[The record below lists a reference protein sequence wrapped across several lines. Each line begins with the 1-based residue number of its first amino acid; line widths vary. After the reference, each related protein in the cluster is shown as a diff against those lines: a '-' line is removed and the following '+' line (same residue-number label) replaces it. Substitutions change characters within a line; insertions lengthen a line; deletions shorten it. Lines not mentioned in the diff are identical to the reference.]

1 MTRGL
6 RDFTGRETRQQEQ
19 YHHHYQNHNHVLIG
33 FQSVFQHQHL
43 EVVDLLGIH
52 ARHLFFE
59 LSLRK
64 RPDTYPIKCLP
75 PRRSDKRSG

>member
-52 ARHLFFE
+52 ARHLFFQAFPSE
-59 LSLRK
+59 KTRYLPNK
-64 RPDTYPIKCLP
+64 MPAAAPI
-75 PRRSDKRSG
+75 G